1 MCLGLQKLFLLHWI
15 SQVGLAK
22 SQQDCWAV
30 HRILFLGRG
39 ERQKSILIWL
49 RCICSSQHKITPEH
63 ISIKN
68 MPEIF
73 HLCFFLFVC
82 FVFKSAL
89 NATSVIKRTHS
100 RLRNEDEE
108 ESVDSS
114 DTVRQ
119 VLNPNSR
126 KQKQS
131 AAKSLVLLKIK
142 YSLYKVLNVMRK
154 CGLEGICGS
163 HCRANTKV

>member
-1 MCLGLQKLFLLHWI
+1 
-15 SQVGLAK
+15 
-22 SQQDCWAV
+22 
-30 HRILFLGRG
+30 
-39 ERQKSILIWL
+39 
-49 RCICSSQHKITPEH
+49 
-63 ISIKN
+63 
-68 MPEIF
+68 MPEILHMYF
-73 HLCFFLFVC
+73 S

-108 ESVDSS
+108 ESVDSG

-131 AAKSLVLLKIK
+131 AAKSSVLLKIK
-142 YSLYKVLNVMRK
+142 YPLSKVLNVIRK
-154 CGLEGICGS
+154 CGLEVIFRS
-163 HCRANTKV
+163 HCRANT